1 MMPELITL
9 PGGIVVEWW
18 QLVVLLVGLVG
29 LAAAKVLLNKPARPR
44 SSRDEVA
51 RARDTSP
58 VWATRA
64 DVQGLVTAEYDPRR
78 VRLGYLG
85 PDLLCN
91 PLLRSLLV
99 LAPTGAGKTP
109 RVVVPNVLVHR
120 GPVLA
125 GSVKGDLL
133 HLTVKRR
140 REFGPVTVFDPTDVS
155 GQANCRWSPLA
166 AITTYADAGRAA
178 SWLSESSK
186 SGNAGV
192 EAAQFWD
199 SLGRRMLAPMLFAA
213 ARTRETMSTVAR
225 WTQLQQYEK
234 VTAILDEIDDPD
246 AIMGWSAFVNTHART
261 RDSVANTGWTVLEAW
276 AHPDVRHAVGVTADD
291 WDGLDIDQLLTD
303 YGTLYLV
310 APASEQRF
318 FTPIFETLVNAVLQR
333 VETMAA
339 QRQGIALDPPLLLA
353 LDEAANVAPLRRL
366 DQIASKGAGEGIVL
380 LTVWQNEAQ
389 IDKIY
394 GAVDARTI
402 LGNHTARLY
411 MSGITDQQT
420 LDSLSRLIGTDT
432 IDRETTQT
440 DRDGR
445 TSRSRTPTDIEVAPS
460 PWLRQLPD
468 DVAVLITSKF
478 KPAKVS
484 LPGWWEDDTL
494 RPLVDPAVAAAYDTA
509 HGSHDSKPRR
519 AARKQKQTA

>member
-1 MMPELITL
+1 MPTFITL
-9 PGGIVVEWW
+9 PGGIVLEWW
-18 QLVVLLVGLVG
+18 QLAILTVG
-29 LAAAKVLLNKPARPR
+29 AAALIAVKVLLGRPSKPR
-44 SSRDEVA
+44 SARDEAA

-64 DVQGLVTAEYDPRR
+64 DVQPLITTEYDPRR

-99 LAPTGAGKTP
+99 LAPTGSGKTA

-133 HLTVKRR
+133 HLTLKRR
-140 REFGPVTVFDPTDVS
+140 REFGPVTVFDPTNVS
-155 GQANCRWSPLA
+155 GEASCRWSPLGT
-166 AITTYADAGRAA
+166 ITTYADAGRAA

-192 EAAQFWD
+192 EAAQFWE

-213 ARTRETMSTVAR
+213 ARTGETMATVAR
-225 WTQLQQYEK
+225 WTQLQQYQK
-234 VTAILDEIDDPD
+234 VTTILDEIGDGD
-246 AIMGWSAFVNTHART
+246 AIMGWSAFVTTHART

-276 AHPDVRHAVGVTADD
+276 AHPDVRTTVNVTADD
-291 WDGLDIDQLLTD
+291 ADRLDLDQLLTD

-310 APASEQRF
+310 APASEQRL
-318 FTPIFETLVNAVLQR
+318 FTPIFETLANAVLQR

-353 LDEAANVAPLRRL
+353 LDEAANVAPVRRL

-389 IDKIY
+389 IDKTY
-394 GAVDARTI
+394 GQADARTI
-402 LGNHTARLY
+402 VGNHTGRLY
-411 MSGITDQQT
+411 MSGITDEQT
-420 LDSLSRLIGTDT
+420 LNALSRLIGTDT

-460 PWLRQLPD
+460 HWLRQLPD
-468 DVAVLITSKF
+468 DVAILITSKY
-478 KPAKVS
+478 KPAKVN

-494 RPLVDPAVAAAYDTA
+494 RPLIDERTAASFDAA
-509 HGSHDSKPRR
+509 HSTR
-519 AARKQKQTA
+519 QEQTA